1 MCECASGISLSDIAA
16 VTQSGVYLSPLVLLL
31 SLTRSRRQKYS
42 SSVRSTR
49 SVGAAHP
56 TTERGSS
63 LDHLFAV
70 SVIADLAAIKRGKA
84 MAKTCIVLPADM
96 KRILEFSNGLV
107 AAQSHQPSRF
117 IP

>member
-1 MCECASGISLSDIAA
+1 VCECASGISLSDIAA

-56 TTERGSS
+56 TERGSS